1 MITLVLLPG
10 MDGTGTLFEAFV
22 AALGPEFNVKVM
34 SYPNT
39 EPLGYSELES
49 IARSALPSEGPFVIL
64 GESFSGP
71 IAVSLAASCSSQ
83 LKGLVLC
90 CTFVRNPRPV
100 FSILKPFVALLPIA
114 FVPLHFLIRLLLGR
128 SYTDALCTA
137 LTQALAQVSPSAL
150 RARLRGVLFVDVS
163 AKLTEVN
170 VPVLYLRASQDRVV
184 PQTASKLVSQLCP
197 PAQVVPLEAPHFLL
211 QAVPSEAARIVA
223 AFVREVENA
232 PNSTIEGAANSE
244 PVPAAHAKRTVR

>member
-1 MITLVLLPG
+1 MVTLVLLPG

-22 AALGPEFNVKVM
+22 ATLGSEFNVKVV
-34 SYPNT
+34 SYPTT
-39 EPLGYSELES
+39 EPLGYPELES
-49 IARSALPSEGPFVIL
+49 IARTALPSEGPFVIL

-71 IAVSLAASCSSQ
+71 IAVSLAASCSPQ

-100 FSILKPFVALLPIA
+100 FSVLKPFIGVLPITFA
-114 FVPLHFLIRLLLGR
+114 PMHVLVHLLLGR
-128 SYTDALCTA
+128 SSTAALRTS

-150 RARLRGVLFVDVS
+150 RARLRAVLSVDVS
-163 AKLTEVN
+163 AKLAEVN

-184 PQTASKLVSQLCP
+184 PQAASKLVSQLCP
-197 PAQVVPLEAPHFLL
+197 SAEVVQLEAPHFLL

-223 AFVREVENA
+223 AFVREIENA
-232 PNSTIEGAANSE
+232 L
-244 PVPAAHAKRTVR
+244 